1 MARSFNDYSPHS
13 FLHLSLISLPI
24 SSPRLPW
31 KTGARSRIV
40 GSRIILGREGTFS
53 NRRID
58 ELFVKLVEVE
68 ADDRVRRKLDR
79 ISSRPGW
86 KQKNNRE
93 REGGRALNDE
103 RGSFSLIS
111 SPLVPGEFRSSALL
125 PRHFRS
131 GDKKKVVDTLD
142 SRGADE
148 SMPFPRSQERGT
160 CQPLDGQPIELWYRA
175 TASC

>member
-1 MARSFNDYSPHS
+1 MARSFNDYSPHP

-24 SSPRLPW
+24 SSPRLSW
-31 KTGARSRIV
+31 KGSSRIV
-40 GSRIILGREGTFS
+40 GSMIILGREGTFS